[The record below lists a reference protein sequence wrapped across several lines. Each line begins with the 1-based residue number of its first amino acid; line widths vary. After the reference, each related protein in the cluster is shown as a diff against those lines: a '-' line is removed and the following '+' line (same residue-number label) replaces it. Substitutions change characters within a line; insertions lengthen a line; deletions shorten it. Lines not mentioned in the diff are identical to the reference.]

1 MSENNGTSTQ
11 KTPEMLDAVS
21 TLYADGINRLAEVQ
35 KKGLDFAK
43 QANNEIIQS
52 WKKIALAVPGAPGL
66 AALELAAS
74 AFERYAD
81 TQKGAIDLV
90 LTQSHALMDVVKE
103 GSAATSQAT
112 AHSTGMIQKAMQE
125 SVSVQKRALDDSA
138 AQTKAAFDKAKAS
151 MGLNGT
157 PAQTAADTMQMGVES
172 LIENQKALLDFAA
185 RPLRTAATQPEPSE
199 QTM

>member
-1 MSENNGTSTQ
+1 MSETNGTAP
-11 KTPEMLDAVS
+11 KNPEMLDAVS
-21 TLYADGINRLAEVQ
+21 TLYADGIDRLAHVQ
-35 KKGLDFAK
+35 KKGLDFAT

-66 AALELAAS
+66 AVLQLASS

-90 LTQSHALMDVVKE
+90 LTQSHALMDVFKE
-103 GSAATSQAT
+103 GSTATSQAT
-112 AHSTGMIQKAMQE
+112 EHSTGLIQKAMQE

-157 PAQTAADTMQMGVES
+157 PAETAADTLQMGVES

-185 RPLRTAATQPEPSE
+185 RPLRTASTAPEPTE

>member
-1 MSENNGTSTQ
+1 MSETNAT
-11 KTPEMLDAVS
+11 KAPEMLEAVS
-21 TLYADGINRLAEVQ
+21 ALYADGIDRLAQVQ
-35 KKGLDFAK
+35 KKGLDFAT

-66 AALELAAS
+66 AVLQLASS

-103 GSAATSQAT
+103 GSTATSQAT
-112 AHSTGMIQKAMQE
+112 AQSTGLIQKAMQE
-125 SVSVQKRALDDSA
+125 SLSVQKRALDDSA

-157 PAQTAADTMQMGVES
+157 PAETAADTLQMGVES

-185 RPLRTAATQPEPSE
+185 RPLRTASTPSEHADQNE